1 MTDSNEPTPW
11 EEINPPMALAPQRG
25 LPSQSSDRLAP
36 ATSAVFRN
44 ELTACLTLVAPA
56 GMTEEAR
63 RDWFVV
69 AWATLKHL
77 PPDILAIGCKKARE
91 TCDHPSKVVPT
102 ILAETKE
109 MLGWRRGSARPSAEP
124 LQLPRPDYCTPEE
137 ATAILK
143 QYGLRTSV

>member
-1 MTDSNEPTPW
+1 MSNTDEPTPW

-63 RDWFVV
+63 RDWFAV

-109 MLGWRRGSARPSAEP
+109 MLGWRRDVVTGESRP
-124 LQLPRPDYCTPEE
+124 LQLPKPNYCSAQE
-137 ATAILK
+137 AADILK
-143 QYGLRTSV
+143 QYGLKPSA